1 MQGIADLDVHLPGLV
16 HLPGNFRDT
25 AAAITGFGEIL
36 LAFKSHTAAYGQ
48 GNTVLLN
55 PHMVGRGLVNGKIL
69 PAFGI
74 ELFHRRKKLL
84 LGKRVIFVRHTDIP
98 ENITVTGF
106 RDKFA
111 AGELRVIIIGP
122 YRNNLELTGGTVEI
136 HLEIVVLTLPQ
147 SGKVTVLE
155 RYTFGLVMCA
165 LLIVS
170 FYTSISGILKAEM
183 FPAQVRALG
192 VGLSYAVANAIFG
205 GLAEYVALSLKSI
218 GMETAFFWY
227 VTLMAVVAFLVSLM
241 LHRKGKGMRL

>member
-55 PHMVGRGLVNGKIL
+55 PHMVSRGLVNGKIL
-69 PAFGI
+69 PVFGI

-155 RYTFGLVMCA
+155 RYTFGLVGQ
-165 LLIVS
+165 LVIVR
-170 FYTSISGILKAEM
+170 IEV
-183 FPAQVRALG
+183 Q
-192 VGLSYAVANAIFG
+192 
-205 GLAEYVALSLKSI
+205 
-218 GMETAFFWY
+218 
-227 VTLMAVVAFLVSLM
+227 AVVPEIIDRERVAVVIFHIFAAHTADSPDPAGINAAEGVLLVTVIDAVLLRM
-241 LHRKGKGMRL
+241 YLDILPAPRKHQAAMPVF